1 MGNSVNKTLP
11 APSGPYIV
19 GALDVIT
26 EHTEQGCFFRLFYP
40 SQIDEKSNSTTEY
53 TPWVAR
59 SKYIDGYG
67 DAMVP
72 AKWMQPCCSLDG
84 TCSDAKYPL
93 IIFSHGLGGNRL
105 VYSAVCTELASHGY
119 IVAAIEHRDGSASY
133 TYYHELSES
142 SDENEIY
149 KEKDLF
155 FETYEPKA
163 DIFEYRNNQLKK
175 RVEECIKVKNYL
187 IAKDTLEHLTELK
200 NLKSHI
206 DPTRIAAALPNKL
219 SNCTFRTLIAILH
232 SSAGI
237 VLDGWMFPVDK
248 EAENEVQ
255 QPLLF
260 VNNEK
265 FQWKENVE
273 RMQNVISK
281 FPNRRMMYTIKGSVH
296 QSHADFTHLADP
308 WLGGFFKVRGSIDP
322 QLCHEINSKMCLHFL
337 QKYLGLS
344 TSESTETDILVE
356 EFGEWRKLHNGLLFG
371 ESSSAKLTEDV
382 SASSRLRLKRT
393 HRGQQCGLTHLKWKH
408 DPQSSHR

>member
-40 SQIDEKSNSTTEY
+40 CQIDEKSNSTTEY

-206 DPTRIAAALPNKL
+206 DPTRIVAL
-219 SNCTFRTLIAILH
+219 SNCIFRTLIAILH

-281 FPNRRMMYTIKGSVH
+281 FPSGRMMYTIKGSVH

-356 EFGEWRKLHNGLLFG
+356 FGEWRKLHNVLLF
-371 ESSSAKLTEDV
+371 DV

>member
-40 SQIDEKSNSTTEY
+40 CQIDEKSNSTTEY

-206 DPTRIAAALPNKL
+206 DPTRIVAL
-219 SNCTFRTLIAILH
+219 SNSIFRTLIAILH

-281 FPNRRMMYTIKGSVH
+281 FPSGRMMYTIKGSVH

-356 EFGEWRKLHNGLLFG
+356 FGEWRKLHNVLLF
-371 ESSSAKLTEDV
+371 DV

>member
-1 MGNSVNKTLP
+1 MGNSVDKTLP

-40 SQIDEKSNSTTEY
+40 CQIDEKSNSTTEY

-119 IVAAIEHRDGSASY
+119 IVAAMEHRDGSASY

-187 IAKDTLEHLTELK
+187 IAKNTLEHLTELK

-206 DPTRIAAALPNKL
+206 DPTRIVAV
-219 SNCTFRTLIAILH
+219 
-232 SSAGI
+232 

-281 FPNRRMMYTIKGSVH
+281 FPSGRMMYTIKGSVH

-322 QLCHEINSKMCLHFL
+322 QLCHEINSKLCLHFL

-356 EFGEWRKLHNGLLFG
+356 FGEWRKLHNVLLFD
-371 ESSSAKLTEDV
+371 ESNV

>member
-40 SQIDEKSNSTTEY
+40 CQIDEKSNSTTEN

-206 DPTRIAAALPNKL
+206 DPTRIVAVVILRNKL
-219 SNCTFRTLIAILH
+219 SNCIFRTLIAILH

-281 FPNRRMMYTIKGSVH
+281 FPSGRMMYTIKGSVH

-356 EFGEWRKLHNGLLFG
+356 FGEWRKLHNVLLF
-371 ESSSAKLTEDV
+371 DV

>member
-1 MGNSVNKTLP
+1 MGNSVDKTLP

-40 SQIDEKSNSTTEY
+40 CQIDEKSNSTTEY

-119 IVAAIEHRDGSASY
+119 IVAAMEHRDGSASY

-187 IAKDTLEHLTELK
+187 IAKNTLEHLTELK

-206 DPTRIAAALPNKL
+206 DPTRIVA
-219 SNCTFRTLIAILH
+219 
-232 SSAGI
+232 
-237 VLDGWMFPVDK
+237 VDGWMFPVDK

-281 FPNRRMMYTIKGSVH
+281 FPSGRMMYTIKGSVH

-322 QLCHEINSKMCLHFL
+322 QLCHEINSKLCLHFL

-356 EFGEWRKLHNGLLFG
+356 FGEWRKLHNVLLFD
-371 ESSSAKLTEDV
+371 ESNV